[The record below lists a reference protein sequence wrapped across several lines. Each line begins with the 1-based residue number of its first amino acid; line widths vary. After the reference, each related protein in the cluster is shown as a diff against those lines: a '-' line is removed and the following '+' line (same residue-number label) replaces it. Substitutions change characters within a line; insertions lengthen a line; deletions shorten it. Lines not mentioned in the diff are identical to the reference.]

1 MATIL
6 VAKLILKEQFLTKAK
21 ILLEVWDFF
30 FVIRYLHPPSKVF
43 HFLLGLF
50 CVKAKSLVRYLGEW
64 VGAQSPPNAPP
75 FILPTFAAV
84 IIKVTVTHLPTI

>member
-6 VAKLILKEQFLTKAK
+6 VAKLILKEHFLTSM
-21 ILLEVWDFF
+21 
-30 FVIRYLHPPSKVF
+30 FVFAHQGNCLFPSL
-43 HFLLGLF
+43 FL
-50 CVKAKSLVRYLGEW
+50 CSLAFPERKRLGEW

-84 IIKVTVTHLPTI
+84 IDKVTEIHFYQPIKT

>member
-6 VAKLILKEQFLTKAK
+6 VAKLILKEQFLTSM
-21 ILLEVWDFF
+21 
-30 FVIRYLHPPSKVF
+30 FVFAHQGNCLF
-43 HFLLGLF
+43 HSLFL
-50 CVKAKSLVRYLGEW
+50 CSLAFPERKRLGEW

-84 IIKVTVTHLPTI
+84 IDKVTEIHFYQPIKT